1 MAKLHE
7 LLATDGNLKGQA
19 LKTRTDLAV
28 TFEKKKHL
36 FEEKIVTYTP
46 DNGGPPETR
55 EQKDIQST
63 VRKEIEWITPILVKS
78 WDAAYAIDIANVSA
92 KSDIILDDGATLAKD
107 VPATA
112 LLQLEHR
119 VKEVLDLVKV
129 VPTLDP
135 TKGFRPDEQRE
146 KGIYK
151 ARENK
156 KDRTEKI
163 EDFIVVVP
171 ASKEHPAQ
179 VAKVNKDVK
188 IGSILDQ
195 EWSSM
200 ITPAMKADLIERGEE
215 LLRAVTKARSRANGI
230 EIDVKTHKIGKTL
243 LEYVFQPLA

>member
-7 LLATDGNLKGQA
+7 LLAVDGNLKGQA
-19 LKTRTDLAV
+19 LKTRTDLTQ

-36 FEEKIVTYTP
+36 FEEKLSTYTP
-46 DNGGPPETR
+46 DNGGPAETR

-63 VRKEIEWITPILVKS
+63 VRKEVDWITPILVKS

-92 KSDIILDDGATLAKD
+92 KGDIILDNDEVLAKD

-119 VKEVLDLVKV
+119 VKEVLELVKV
-129 VPTLDP
+129 IPTLDP

-146 KGIYK
+146 KGIFK
-151 ARENK
+151 ARENR
-156 KDRTEKI
+156 KDKTEKT
-163 EDFIVVVP
+163 EDFVVVVP
-171 ASKEHPAQ
+171 STKEHPAQ

-188 IGSILDQ
+188 IGTILDQ
-195 EWSSM
+195 EWSAM
-200 ITPAMKADLIERGEE
+200 LAPATKAELITRGEE
-215 LLRAVTKARSRANGI
+215 LLRAVTKARSRANGL